1 MFSFLAPAVQYGKYG
16 AVLTLEALGQRWGW
30 EKTKVWRFFQKHGD
44 VFALYRLPGSY
55 GCLIYNRLYP
65 TGTEVSMPTQED
77 IISILDKIRILG
89 ANTQKKGSDHEQ
101 LNRIV
106 TCYSRKLTGAMAEET
121 HQNEPER
128 GVALSGPIIRAYL
141 SPCRSCKNCIYD
153 CNQWGFYTYDDL
165 FQIGCCN
172 LTE

>member
-77 IISILDKIRILG
+77 IISILDKIRMQIRR
-89 ANTQKKGSDHEQ
+89 KKVPTMNS
-101 LNRIV
+101 
-106 TCYSRKLTGAMAEET
+106 LTVSSHGTAG
-121 HQNEPER
+121 N
-128 GVALSGPIIRAYL
+128 
-141 SPCRSCKNCIYD
+141 
-153 CNQWGFYTYDDL
+153 
-165 FQIGCCN
+165 
-172 LTE
+172 